1 MKLRQ
6 LLSFILLLCISS
18 SVFASG
24 NQLQLQSLRQRAMGG
39 VGIAT
44 SVEFPTTSK
53 RRASHYYEQGL
64 KNNPAALAY
73 SSFSFKMPRV
83 GLALNSDT
91 LDKMEDFERLME
103 DTEDDADQV
112 DAIKDLAPLNIG
124 VKAQLSPGLSFTTKG
139 FGIGV
144 FAETTYFGELYET
157 PLDVIM
163 KVEGYTDIVPVIGFG
178 QEYDLMGSP
187 TAIGVSAK
195 FINRSRLYDEVTG
208 DDVLSYNLDQLL
220 KIINDQEG
228 QKEAAFSELTGVGF
242 DIGFMRKIDS
252 YKYGKGAWGIVFQN
266 ISATLTGERT
276 LKPDG
281 ETEVVE
287 SVSEEIPMTATVGF
301 SLTTQMFNSLLKSK
315 GWLVGDTVVAADYN
329 VISDN
334 TEFKKNIHMGI
345 EQSLLYD
352 TFRLRGGINQGYVVG
367 GVGFDLA
374 IGKFPILHVN
384 YSVYTEEF
392 GENVG
397 NNAIEFQAVEV
408 GILL

>member
-1 MKLRQ
+1 
-6 LLSFILLLCISS
+6 
-18 SVFASG
+18 
-24 NQLQLQSLRQRAMGG
+24 MGG

-195 FINRSRLYDEVTG
+195 FINRSRLYD
-208 DDVLSYNLDQLL
+208 
-220 KIINDQEG
+220 
-228 QKEAAFSELTGVGF
+228 
-242 DIGFMRKIDS
+242 
-252 YKYGKGAWGIVFQN
+252 
-266 ISATLTGERT
+266 
-276 LKPDG
+276 
-281 ETEVVE
+281 
-287 SVSEEIPMTATVGF
+287 
-301 SLTTQMFNSLLKSK
+301 
-315 GWLVGDTVVAADYN
+315 
-329 VISDN
+329 
-334 TEFKKNIHMGI
+334 
-345 EQSLLYD
+345 
-352 TFRLRGGINQGYVVG
+352 
-367 GVGFDLA
+367 
-374 IGKFPILHVN
+374 
-384 YSVYTEEF
+384 
-392 GENVG
+392 
-397 NNAIEFQAVEV
+397 
-408 GILL
+408 